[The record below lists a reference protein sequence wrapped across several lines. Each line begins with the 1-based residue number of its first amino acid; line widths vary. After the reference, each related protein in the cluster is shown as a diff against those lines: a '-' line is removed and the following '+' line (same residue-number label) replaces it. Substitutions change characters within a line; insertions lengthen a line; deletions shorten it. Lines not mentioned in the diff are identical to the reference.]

1 MGQRSLSQVGLL
13 DFVIVLLIGNIIA
26 HPLSDEGLGLKGSM
40 ITMGSILVL
49 YLIGILFSLRSHK
62 TRKLFI
68 PDPLPVIENGQIIY
82 KNIRKARISL
92 DVLLSE
98 LRKKQTEDINKV
110 ALAIWEPSGEV
121 SVFLKSGYQPLTPTT
136 LNTPIQPFQM
146 PRTVIRE
153 KEIDYNELNKFGK
166 DQTWLLNKINTTY
179 GNVQL
184 KDILL
189 ATIDENENVN
199 IFLYH

>member
-1 MGQRSLSQVGLL
+1 MEFFSSQESLTFVQWLLRALVGFTFFIVVAKLMGQRSLSQVGLL

-82 KNIRKARISL
+82 K
-92 DVLLSE
+92 
-98 LRKKQTEDINKV
+98 T
-110 ALAIWEPSGEV
+110 
-121 SVFLKSGYQPLTPTT
+121 
-136 LNTPIQPFQM
+136 
-146 PRTVIRE
+146 
-153 KEIDYNELNKFGK
+153 
-166 DQTWLLNKINTTY
+166 
-179 GNVQL
+179 
-184 KDILL
+184 
-189 ATIDENENVN
+189 
-199 IFLYH
+199 